1 MGRGDDR
8 DLSDPLRRTQTG
20 LRFAVRLTP
29 KGGRDRIE
37 GWTAGADGRPFLKAR
52 VSAPPEAGK
61 ANAALIALLAKTLG
75 VAKSAVAIAG
85 GETSRLKQVDVAG
98 EADYLRARLDAL
110 GEAK

>member
-1 MGRGDDR
+1 MGRSDAG
-8 DLSDPLRRTQTG
+8 DLSDRCRRTEAG

-29 KGGRDRIE
+29 KGGRDKIE
-37 GWTAGADGRPFLKAR
+37 GWSAGADGRPHLKAR

-85 GETSRLKQVDVAG
+85 GETSRLKQVDVVG
-98 EADYLRARLDAL
+98 DGDYLRAKLEVL

>member
-1 MGRGDDR
+1 MGRGGDG
-8 DLSDPLRRTQTG
+8 DLSPRLRQTESG

-29 KGGRDRIE
+29 KGGRDKIE
-37 GWTAGADGRPFLKAR
+37 GWSTGADGRPHLKAR

-61 ANAALIALLAKTLG
+61 ANAALIALLAKALG

-85 GETSRLKQVDVAG
+85 GETSRLKQVDVSG

-110 GEAK
+110 GDAK